1 MLEVVGEVE
10 LGRMPGGREGKRPEG
25 ATAAAVAA
33 AAGELL
39 EDELEVAV
47 AAAISWACSACKAC
61 RLGPPLAAEVID
73 SSGKLPTPSWAHSFC
88 MCSALNI

>member
-25 ATAAAVAA
+25 AAAA

-73 SSGKLPTPSWAHSFC
+73 SNGKLPTPSWAHSFC

>member
-25 ATAAAVAA
+25 AVAAATVAAA

-47 AAAISWACSACKAC
+47 AAAIS
-61 RLGPPLAAEVID
+61 
-73 SSGKLPTPSWAHSFC
+73 
-88 MCSALNI
+88 